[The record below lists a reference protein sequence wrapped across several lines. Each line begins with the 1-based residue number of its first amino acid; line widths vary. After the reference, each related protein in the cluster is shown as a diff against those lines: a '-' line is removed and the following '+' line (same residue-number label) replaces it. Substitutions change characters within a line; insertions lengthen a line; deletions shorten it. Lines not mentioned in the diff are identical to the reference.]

1 MRRTIR
7 AVASVSLLTLG
18 LLSTGGCGGS
28 GGGASDDG
36 LPPPA
41 QVDVTPAAAS
51 ASVEWTSVPGA
62 TGYLVYWCEG
72 TDLLGAVSTSP
83 EQFALDFVV
92 TGLLPGGTYC
102 FAVAAVHD
110 GVVGDRSEEVL
121 ATLPPAVPNTIS
133 AVATDTAIVVEWTV
147 VEEATAYEVYRSTDP
162 DLTPETGEL
171 VASTSPPFTDTNVV
185 RGTMYYYLVVTVGS
199 GGKSEPSS
207 VVAAEVEVVVDAPT
221 SLTVV
226 VPEEAPRTLLLT
238 WSPPL
243 SGVPDSYNLYWDVE
257 PIVDTTANV
266 IVGATSPYTHTD
278 LLGRTT
284 YYYRVTA
291 VVGGVESAMSAQVSA
306 MPRGGAGGGGGG
318 GGGGGHDEGYGNNL
332 SLPVIFAD
340 GYGVLGAKLA
350 GTEPP
355 WLDVASGLR
364 PTATDATS
372 PFPFLDPTTAVELNG
387 AVIYPQKTAST
398 WQAEWRDGSKPVVEG
413 GDTSQN
419 VIVDWGDNLRS
430 ASITTRSVV
439 RVETTLYQEVA
450 EDPMQ
455 AFNMTLLGG
464 SGQTESWGTDGTT
477 ADSTRRHVF
486 AVNARLRIEK
496 LLAPGGAPDPSVP
509 ALEVTV
515 VDGFESSEEGG
526 HAIVQP
532 AAGSGS
538 GGGGM
543 GAKYGAEVNVS
554 GKLVYG
560 YVWSLRTSTVPEA
573 SRAGWW
579 RATFALDPEV
589 SIGGHPVPNNTFLVA
604 VDAADTTAT
613 VDVDANTTS
622 IEFEVR

>member
-1 MRRTIR
+1 MT
-7 AVASVSLLTLG
+7 VVPG
-18 LLSTGGCGGS
+18 
-28 GGGASDDG
+28 
-36 LPPPA
+36 P
-41 QVDVTPAAAS
+41 AS
-51 ASVEWTSVPGA
+51 ASVAWTTVPGA
-62 TGYLVYWCEG
+62 TGYVVYWCEG
-72 TDLLGAVSTSP
+72 ADLLGPVSTSP
-83 EQFALDFVV
+83 EQFALGFVV

-110 GVVGDRSEEVL
+110 GAVGERSDEVL
-121 ATLPPAVPNTIS
+121 ATLPPGVPNTIS

-147 VEEATAYEVYRSTDP
+147 VEGATSYEVYRSTDP
-162 DLTPETGEL
+162 ALTPESGEL
-171 VASTSPPFTDTNVV
+171 VATATPPYTDTSVL
-185 RGTMYYYLVVTVGS
+185 RGTMYYYVVVTIGS
-199 GGKSEPSS
+199 GGRSDPSS

-221 SLTVV
+221 GLTVV
-226 VPEEAPRTLLLT
+226 VPEEAPGTLLLT

-257 PIVDTTANV
+257 PVVDTTANV
-266 IVGATSPYTHTD
+266 IVGATSPYTHSD

-291 VVGGVESAMSAQVSA
+291 VVGGVESALSAQVSA
-306 MPRGGAGGGGGG
+306 MPRGGAGGGGA
-318 GGGGGHDEGYGNNL
+318 GGGHEEGYGNNL

-340 GYGVLGAKLA
+340 GYGVLGARLL

-364 PTATDATS
+364 PTPADVTT
-372 PFPFLDPTTAVELNG
+372 PFPFMDLTTAVELNG
-387 AVIYPQKTAST
+387 TTIYPQKTAST
-398 WQAEWRDGSKPVVEG
+398 WQADWRDGSKPTVEG
-413 GDTSQN
+413 GDTSQR
-419 VIVDWGDNLRS
+419 VVVDWGDNLRS

-439 RVETTLYQEVA
+439 RVETTLYQDVA
-450 EDPMQ
+450 DDPMT

-477 ADSTRRHVF
+477 VGSPRRHVF

-496 LLAPGGAPDPSVP
+496 LLAPGGAPDPAVP
-509 ALEVTV
+509 ALEIAVA
-515 VDGFESSEEGG
+515 DGFESSAEGG
-526 HAIVQP
+526 VAILQP
-532 AAGSGS
+532 SAVVSGGG

-543 GAKYGAEVNVS
+543 GARYGAEVNVS

-560 YVWSLRTSTVPEA
+560 YVWSLRTSAVPET

-579 RATFALDPEV
+579 RATFALDPDV
-589 SIGGHPVPNNTFLVA
+589 SIGGATVPNNTFLVA
-604 VDAADTTAT
+604 VDPADTTAS